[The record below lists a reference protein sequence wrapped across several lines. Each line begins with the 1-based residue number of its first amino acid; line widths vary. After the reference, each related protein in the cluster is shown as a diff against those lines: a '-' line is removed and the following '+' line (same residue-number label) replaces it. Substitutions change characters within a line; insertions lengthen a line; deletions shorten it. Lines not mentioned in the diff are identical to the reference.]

1 MSKVRKS
8 KHSRSK
14 PKIADEEVELNYQP
28 EILDHGGQNDT
39 TPFQRLESPMSCPP
53 PQQLSSA
60 DIAQNLNF
68 KSLNI
73 SKNSNDDN
81 DDEDSEL
88 FPSLEYDTDQNND
101 DGGQLRPPS
110 QNSIASVLKHSFH
123 EAKQMIHLCGVGEV
137 PYGVQRNFFQQF
149 HSESEPE
156 TALNSIPARIQT
168 ASSNFFSSHLSLEKQ
183 NDNTKENTSQDQ
195 QQSQTSFK
203 NRPFPLSIYPS
214 YTTSSNEPDPPLH
227 QRLNTI
233 TNKTIPLRH
242 SQSVPIKPEPIPHLF
257 MRRSASTPTSFKLG
271 KGRSA
276 FGKVDCTNT
285 SIRSSAPSYSTPQVS
300 HVRKSVSTS
309 CMSDSKCQRNT
320 NDEKEFGKVSS
331 FNAIALST
339 PAKQQ
344 WLSADQPSN
353 RSPPKNNNDDFSSS
367 STSFSKSQIMN
378 SKTQKMIKER
388 RRNDRRKSKVT
399 NDVNSSS
406 SSILEESKEELV
418 NTSSEQNEKY
428 FDVNK
433 SKPCSKSGEDERVDV
448 SYLSLESEMNPTN
461 EFAVVEDNHRIN
473 DDSPVDFPSIFSE
486 KSHTK
491 TLRNV
496 ESPTP
501 IPQPAYHK
509 IVDDEQ
515 PSPIHLHSNPPLPVP
530 HNRRV
535 SRTPP
540 SPIIRVA
547 TPPSNPSQKR
557 LVLKGST
564 SPCSHDSAS
573 YSRTSRSGQSLNTS
587 AQTHSTAV
595 SFNYSCNRSV
605 TSSVAEADREVRDTN
620 RRELKRREGVD
631 LDGSMSIQ
639 SSDTTSTNAYLALT
653 SSPAQLR
660 DGANVNYDRFF
671 SNNSIGPANSQSSHA
686 SSNGLSWNQNQ
697 QYSSPGVNSRIRT
710 SVNVRSPITVSSNS
724 ISNTNS
730 STSTGEDPPRF
741 VSCSS
746 KAPPIITNRGDI
758 PPRSEH
764 HDSSLGYSKLG
775 SSKSRSKSRSS
786 SRSSSSKSKS
796 SKSKKKDQPRLYQKI
811 GSAKVA
817 DQYMGIRTS
826 TPSPCNSHQTSTP
839 VTPPPSHFEY
849 ELIDVPKPKV
859 HRQFP
864 VDNVVPGTKLVLV
877 SPNDNVTRKNTVLRP
892 TAQNFFQPSIHEQ
905 RVFRPTRILEAVTP
919 EKEGNIRSNTD

>member
-1 MSKVRKS
+1 MSRVRKS
-8 KHSRSK
+8 RQRHSRSK
-14 PKIADEEVELNYQP
+14 PNSADEEVELNVHP
-28 EILDHGGQNDT
+28 EISDNDGQNDT
-39 TPFQRLESPMSCPP
+39 IPFQRLESPMPCP
-53 PQQLSSA
+53 PQQQSSA

-68 KSLNI
+68 KSLNTT
-73 SKNSNDDN
+73 KNSNDDDDD

-88 FPSLEYDTDQNND
+88 FPSLDYDTDQND

-123 EAKQMIHLCGVGEV
+123 EAKQMIHLCGVGEA
-137 PYGVQRNFFQQF
+137 PYGVQRDFLQQF
-149 HSESEPE
+149 HSESGPE
-156 TALNSIPARIQT
+156 SAPDSMSRIQT
-168 ASSNFFSSHLSLEKQ
+168 ASPHLHLEKQ
-183 NDNTKENTSQDQ
+183 FGNTKENSSQGQ
-195 QQSQTSFK
+195 QVK
-203 NRPFPLSIYPS
+203 NLPFPLSIYPS
-214 YTTSSNEPDPPLH
+214 YITSSNEPNPLLH

-257 MRRSASTPTSFKLG
+257 MRRSASTPTSFKIG

-285 SIRSSAPSYSTPQVS
+285 FVRSSTPLYSSPQVS

-309 CMSDSKCQRNT
+309 CMSDGKCQGNT
-320 NDEKEFGKVSS
+320 NNEKDTGKVSL
-331 FNAIALST
+331 FNAISLST

-344 WLSADQPSN
+344 WLSTDQSSN
-353 RSPPKNNNDDFSSS
+353 NSPPLNNDDVS
-367 STSFSKSQIMN
+367 STSTSYSKSQIMN

-388 RRNDRRKSKVT
+388 RRNDRRKLKAT
-399 NDVNSSS
+399 NDVYSSS
-406 SSILEESKEELV
+406 VSTLGQNKEELV
-418 NTSSEQNEKY
+418 NSSSDQNERS
-428 FDVNK
+428 FDVNE
-433 SKPCSKSGEDERVDV
+433 SKSNSKIDEDERVDV
-448 SYLSLESEMNPTN
+448 SYLSLEPEMNTTN
-461 EFAVVEDNHRIN
+461 EFAVVEDSLRIN
-473 DDSPVDFPSIFSE
+473 NDSPVDFPSIFSE
-486 KSHTK
+486 RSHTK

-530 HNRRV
+530 HSRRV

-540 SPIIRVA
+540 SPIGRVA
-547 TPPSNPSQKR
+547 TPPSNPSHKR

-595 SFNYSCNRSV
+595 SCNYSCNRSV

-697 QYSSPGVNSRIRT
+697 QYPSPGMNSRIRT

-826 TPSPCNSHQTSTP
+826 TPSPCNSYQTSTP
-839 VTPPPSHFEY
+839 VTPPSHFEY

-864 VDNVVPGTKLVLV
+864 VDNVVPGSKSVFV
-877 SPNDNVTRKNTVLRP
+877 SPNDHVTRKNTVLRP
-892 TAQNFFQPSIHEQ
+892 TAQNFFQPKEQ
-905 RVFRPTRILEAVTP
+905 RVFRPARILEAVTP
-919 EKEGNIRSNTD
+919 ENEGNIGTNTD